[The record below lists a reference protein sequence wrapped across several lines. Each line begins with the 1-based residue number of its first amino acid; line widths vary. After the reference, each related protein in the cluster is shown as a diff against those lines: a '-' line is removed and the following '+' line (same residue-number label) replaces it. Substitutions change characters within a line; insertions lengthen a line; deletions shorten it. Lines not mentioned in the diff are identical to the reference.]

1 MLLARVFCV
10 NCLDFIF
17 VGYIYYSVG
26 ALVCGVAYRIFGAL
40 GWLVAYAKFLVGMI
54 PF

>member
-17 VGYIYYSVG
+17 VGNIYIIALVRLYAGLRIGFSARSVG
-26 ALVCGVAYRIFGAL
+26 WWPTRNF
-40 GWLVAYAKFLVGMI
+40 
-54 PF
+54 